1 MTALRTRP
9 LGSTDPRAPARHI
22 DWSIVLVCLT
32 LSAIGVAAI
41 YSATQRS
48 LTAAGDDPFF
58 YAQRQLT
65 FLAVALTAAV
75 VTWFVD
81 HKVLRDWSAQLYG
94 VTMLALLAVLVIG
107 REVKGAKS
115 WFQLPGFQLQ
125 PSEFAKLSVIV
136 ALAAFVS
143 ASGPGAGL
151 DRFVT
156 GLGIACAPMLLILA
170 QPDLGTTLVFVA
182 ITMGIFLVGGA
193 RAQHIIGATV
203 LAVVGVTI
211 VLALGL
217 LPEPQAARL
226 TSFINDDAPEA
237 LTYNAD
243 QSEIAIGAGGL
254 TGRGWLEG
262 TQTSGDFVPE
272 QHTDFIFTAVAEEFG
287 FVGAGVVLMLY
298 AFLIWR
304 LWRLAALARDGFGT
318 LVILGVLSMFM
329 FQIFQNVGMTIG
341 VMPITGIPLPFL
353 SHGGSSTIMAWTAI
367 GLALGVHARR
377 FR

>member
-22 DWSIVLVCLT
+22 DWSIVLVCLA
-32 LSAIGVAAI
+32 LSVIGVAAI

-58 YAQRQLT
+58 YGQRQIT
-65 FLAVALTAAV
+65 FLAVGLTAAV
-75 VTWFVD
+75 ITWFVD
-81 HKVLRDWSAQLYG
+81 HKVLRDWSAQLYA
-94 VTMLALLAVLVIG
+94 VTMLSLVAVLVLG
-107 REVKGAKS
+107 REINGATS

-156 GLGIACAPMLLILA
+156 GLAIAGAPMLLILA
-170 QPDLGTTLVFVA
+170 QPDVGTMLVFVA

-193 RAQHIIGATV
+193 RASHIVGATV
-203 LAVVGVTI
+203 VAIVGVTA
-211 VLALGL
+211 VLTLGL
-217 LPEPQAARL
+217 LPEPQEARL
-226 TSFINDDAPEA
+226 TSFLNDDAPEEYR
-237 LTYNAD
+237 YNGE

-287 FVGAGVVLMLY
+287 FVGAGTVLTLY

-329 FQIFQNVGMTIG
+329 FQIFQNVGMTVG

-367 GLALGVHARR
+367 GLVLGVHARR